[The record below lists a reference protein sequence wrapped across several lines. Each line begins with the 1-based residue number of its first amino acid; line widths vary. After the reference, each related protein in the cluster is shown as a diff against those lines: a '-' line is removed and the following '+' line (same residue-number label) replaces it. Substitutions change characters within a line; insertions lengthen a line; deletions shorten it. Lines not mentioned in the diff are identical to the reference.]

1 MVDCYCPP
9 SIVKSQP
16 QPFKTWIWKDKFGFL
31 QLEITNIFM
40 HLEPTNSS
48 IARKRNHTLPFF
60 NRYTTEKA
68 ISERLGL
75 AIASPV
81 RAHYFEFA
89 GEHLALE
96 ENRGHFLESWRHQ
109 LSNDAYQFGHFFF
122 HRRIYS
128 LCHPHRPGFG
138 YREEVV

>member
-1 MVDCYCPP
+1 
-9 SIVKSQP
+9 
-16 QPFKTWIWKDKFGFL
+16 
-31 QLEITNIFM
+31 M

-96 ENRGHFLESWRHQ
+96 ENRGHFLKSWRHQ
-109 LSNDAYQFGHFFF
+109 LSNDAYQFGHFFSIVASIVCVI
-122 HRRIYS
+122 RIV
-128 LCHPHRPGFG
+128 LGLVIAKKLFER
-138 YREEVV
+138 